1 MRSNINFS
9 VLMSV
14 YGKDNVCFFKEAL
27 LSICY
32 KQTLKPTQIVIVE
45 DGPVP
50 AKMEDVINEVIAS
63 TPECEFTI
71 IRKSIN
77 TGLAAA
83 LNTGLKVCKYEWIA
97 RMDSD
102 DISLEDRFEKQI
114 KFIEKHPE
122 IDCLGGSIA
131 EFNNVPGD
139 LQSERHV
146 ALDLNSIR
154 KMAKS
159 RTPMNHVS
167 VLYKKSSVE
176 NVGSYS
182 ENFGKLEDYKL
193 WIDLLSNNAKL
204 ANIDDILVY
213 VRVGNGFIERRS
225 NTREIID
232 WDMLQV
238 YLLKSGLITHVEAL
252 KNKCYIRAFIYMP
265 IWLKKFL
272 YHTVLRK

>member
-1 MRSNINFS
+1 MKSNIPFS

-14 YGKDNVCFFKEAL
+14 YGKDDVAFFKEAL
-27 LSICY
+27 LSVSY
-32 KQTLKPTQIVIVE
+32 NQTLKPTQVVVVE

-50 AKMEDVINEVIAS
+50 SEMEDVTSEVINM

-71 IRKSIN
+71 IRKLVN
-77 TGLAAA
+77 AGLAAA
-83 LNTGLKVCKYEWIA
+83 LNSGLAACKYEWIA

-102 DISLEDRFEKQI
+102 DISLDDRFEKQMAYVT
-114 KFIEKHPE
+114 EHPDV
-122 IDCLGGSIA
+122 DCMGGSIA
-131 EFNNVPGD
+131 EFTNKPGD

-146 ALDLNSIR
+146 GLEMNTIL

-176 NVGSYS
+176 KAGSYS

-193 WIDLLSNNAKL
+193 WVDLISNNAVL

-232 WDMLQV
+232 WDMLQS
-238 YLLKSGLITHVEAL
+238 YLLKSGLINRFDAI

-265 IWLKKFL
+265 GWLKKFL
-272 YHTVLRK
+272 YQTILRK

>member
-1 MRSNINFS
+1 
-9 VLMSV
+9 MSV
-14 YGKDNVCFFKEAL
+14 YGKDNVAFFKEAL
-27 LSICY
+27 LSISH
-32 KQTLKPTQIVIVE
+32 KQTLKPAQIVIVE

-50 AKMEDVINEVIAS
+50 VEMEDVINEIIAI

-71 IRKSIN
+71 IRKPTN
-77 TGLAAA
+77 AGLAAA
-83 LNTGLKVCKYEWIA
+83 LNAGLAVCKYEWVA

-114 KFIEKHPE
+114 RFIEKHPE

-154 KMAKS
+154 RMAKS

-204 ANIDDILVY
+204 ANIDDVLVY

-225 NTREIID
+225 NPREIID

-238 YLLKSGLITHVEAL
+238 YLLKNGLITHFEAF

-265 IWLKKFL
+265 SWLKTRL

>member
-1 MRSNINFS
+1 MKSNIPFS

-14 YGKDNVCFFKEAL
+14 YGKDDVAFFKEAL
-27 LSICY
+27 LSVSY
-32 KQTLKPTQIVIVE
+32 NQTLKPTQVVVVE

-50 AKMEDVINEVIAS
+50 SEMEDMISEVINM

-71 IRKSIN
+71 IRKPVN
-77 TGLAAA
+77 AGLAAA
-83 LNTGLKVCKYEWIA
+83 LNSGLAACKYEWIA

-102 DISLEDRFEKQI
+102 DISLDDRFEKQMAYVT
-114 KFIEKHPE
+114 EHPDV
-122 IDCLGGSIA
+122 DCMGGSIA
-131 EFNNVPGD
+131 EFTNKPGD

-146 ALDLNSIR
+146 GLDMNTIL

-176 NVGSYS
+176 KAGSYS

-193 WIDLLSNNAKL
+193 WVDLISNKSKL

-232 WDMLQV
+232 WDMLQS
-238 YLLKSGLITHVEAL
+238 YLLKSGLINPFDAF

-265 IWLKKFL
+265 GLLKKFL
-272 YHTVLRK
+272 YQTILRK

>member
-14 YGKDNVCFFKEAL
+14 YGKDNVAFFKEAL
-27 LSICY
+27 LSVSY
-32 KQTLKPTQIVIVE
+32 KQTLKPTQVVVVK

-50 AKMEDVINEVIAS
+50 KAMEIAINEVVALV
-63 TPECEFTI
+63 PECEFTI
-71 IRKSIN
+71 ICKTVN
-77 TGLAAA
+77 AGLAAA
-83 LNTGLKVCKYEWIA
+83 LNTGLKACKYEWIA

-114 KFIEKHPE
+114 AYVSAHPE
-122 IDCLGGSIA
+122 IDCMGGAIA
-131 EFNNVPGD
+131 EFNETPGD
-139 LQSERHV
+139 QQSERHV
-146 ALDLNSIR
+146 GLDMASIK

-167 VLYKKSSVE
+167 VIYKKSAVE
-176 NVGSYS
+176 KAGSYS

-193 WIDLLSNNAKL
+193 WVDLLSNNAKL
-204 ANIDDILVY
+204 ANIVDILVY

-225 NTREIID
+225 NIREIVD
-232 WDMLQV
+232 WDMLQS
-238 YLLKSGLITHVEAL
+238 YLLKSRLINHFDAF

-265 IWLKKFL
+265 GWLKKFL
-272 YHTVLRK
+272 YQTVLRK

>member
-1 MRSNINFS
+1 MKSNIPFS

-14 YGKDNVCFFKEAL
+14 YGKDVVAFFKEAL
-27 LSICY
+27 LSVSY
-32 KQTLKPTQIVIVE
+32 NQTLKPTQVVVVE

-50 AKMEDVINEVIAS
+50 SEMEDVISEVINM

-71 IRKSIN
+71 IRKLVN
-77 TGLAAA
+77 AGLAAA
-83 LNTGLKVCKYEWIA
+83 LNSGLAACKYEWIA

-102 DISLEDRFEKQI
+102 DISLDDRFEKQMAYVT
-114 KFIEKHPE
+114 EHPDV
-122 IDCLGGSIA
+122 DCMGGSIA
-131 EFNNVPGD
+131 EFTNNPGD

-146 ALDLNSIR
+146 GLEMNTIL

-176 NVGSYS
+176 KAGSYS

-193 WIDLLSNNAKL
+193 WVDLISNNAVL

-232 WDMLQV
+232 WDMLQS
-238 YLLKSGLITHVEAL
+238 YLLKSGLINRFDAI

-265 IWLKKFL
+265 GWLKKFL
-272 YHTVLRK
+272 YQTILRK